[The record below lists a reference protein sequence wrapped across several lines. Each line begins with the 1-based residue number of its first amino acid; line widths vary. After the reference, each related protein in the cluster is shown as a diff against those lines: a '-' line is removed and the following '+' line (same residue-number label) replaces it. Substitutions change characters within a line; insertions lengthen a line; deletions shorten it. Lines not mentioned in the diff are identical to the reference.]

1 MENNTNNNLESYSS
15 FDNRI
20 KKIKEYIDDIR
31 VDLEDLKHNENN
43 SNNNNNAE
51 FKRKYNE
58 ELYNSD
64 VYSFQEET
72 KRNDND
78 EGQSQSQNQGL
89 ISPNDHV
96 FNSINTQELIQNM
109 NSSLTK
115 NFSNDNVTNS
125 NLLLS
130 NSSYNLNFNYNSNY
144 DKKVKEEIYKSDMKS
159 VKITNNKCDDNS
171 ILNSP
176 HYDNKIIEGDY
187 ESSLV
192 RKSQHSSP
200 NSYYKNMNYEK
211 RKIYSS
217 NNMFEETFPGIGRND
232 YQNINNNQE
241 NNDNYVEDTPQE
253 NFENQNQIYICNN
266 NFSEDEQVY
275 SDREARDNTY
285 NQIKSTVYDQVYI
298 DQSVR
303 DNTYSQIKSNAYELS
318 SINSPIN
325 HSEIPK
331 DTNVSIIQNNQGKI
345 SNYHGETLSIYS
357 EPKETYNK
365 KINSYTEVNPNLR
378 HYMSNEPPI
387 KYSNPTLNYNYNKP
401 NTFIT
406 KEESS
411 NPQNSLTINQPVVN
425 RKRQEIISV
434 ERRKL
439 NNNQDMSNYNIDCK
453 SRSNYNNSNVSQY
466 DDNDN
471 LKLNYNYNT
480 GSQINKHNNQLIQSL
495 DDIGV
500 GRSPSYSP
508 GKYSNDHYI
517 PQHHVKY
524 NVIEN
529 RSSEL
534 VINFIYIRTGK
545 LQIYI

>member
-1 MENNTNNNLESYSS
+1 MEKNTNNNLESYSS

-43 SNNNNNAE
+43 SNNNNNTE

-192 RKSQHSSP
+192 
-200 NSYYKNMNYEK
+200 
-211 RKIYSS
+211 
-217 NNMFEETFPGIGRND
+217 EEPTF
-232 YQNINNNQE
+232 
-241 NNDNYVEDTPQE
+241 
-253 NFENQNQIYICNN
+253 F
-266 NFSEDEQVY
+266 
-275 SDREARDNTY
+275 
-285 NQIKSTVYDQVYI
+285 
-298 DQSVR
+298 
-303 DNTYSQIKSNAYELS
+303 
-318 SINSPIN
+318 
-325 HSEIPK
+325 
-331 DTNVSIIQNNQGKI
+331 
-345 SNYHGETLSIYS
+345 
-357 EPKETYNK
+357 
-365 KINSYTEVNPNLR
+365 
-378 HYMSNEPPI
+378 
-387 KYSNPTLNYNYNKP
+387 
-401 NTFIT
+401 T
-406 KEESS
+406 K
-411 NPQNSLTINQPVVN
+411 
-425 RKRQEIISV
+425 
-434 ERRKL
+434 
-439 NNNQDMSNYNIDCK
+439 
-453 SRSNYNNSNVSQY
+453 QY
-466 DDNDN
+466 
-471 LKLNYNYNT
+471 
-480 GSQINKHNNQLIQSL
+480 
-495 DDIGV
+495 
-500 GRSPSYSP
+500 
-508 GKYSNDHYI
+508 
-517 PQHHVKY
+517 
-524 NVIEN
+524 
-529 RSSEL
+529 
-534 VINFIYIRTGK
+534 
-545 LQIYI
+545 